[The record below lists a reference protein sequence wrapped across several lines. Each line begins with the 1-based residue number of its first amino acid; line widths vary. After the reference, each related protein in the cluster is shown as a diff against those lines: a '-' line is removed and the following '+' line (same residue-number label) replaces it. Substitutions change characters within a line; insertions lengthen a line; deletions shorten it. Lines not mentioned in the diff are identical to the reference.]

1 MKSFFKT
8 LFASFLGSA
17 LLLVILFIVLV
28 TSLISSITS
37 STETKVTL
45 KPQTVLYMNLN
56 YEIPD
61 RTSPNSLG
69 MVLSGMNF
77 NFTETDMAGMNDI
90 MNNIKAAA
98 NDPNI
103 SGIFLELSTIMTSY
117 ANIEEIRNQLIEFKK
132 SGKFIISY
140 AEAYSQDAYYLATV
154 SDKIYMLADGVLD
167 IHGLASQPMFYKHLF
182 EKLDIEMQI
191 IRPEN
196 NRFKSAVEPYF
207 LDKMS
212 EANREQTS
220 VLWNSV
226 WNKICSDISISRNI
240 SVDKINQF
248 ADDLTLLFDSEAAL
262 DNNFIDGLKYRDEI
276 ISELHNLTNTA
287 DNKKV
292 NIIKNTQYAKVRPEL
307 YEGEDKIAIIY
318 ASGQIIDGEGDETTI
333 GSTTL
338 SEALRQART
347 DKKVKAIVM
356 RVNSPGGS
364 AVASEVIRREVELAA
379 KEKPFIVSMGNY
391 AASGGYWISSSSD
404 YIFADPTTLTGS
416 IGVFGTVPNLE
427 GFMTDKIGLSFDVV
441 KTNENSDFGSI
452 VKPMTPYQLKM
463 MQKHVTNTYDDFI
476 TLVSTERGLS
486 KTFVDSIAQGR
497 VWSGADAIEIG
508 LVDELGGI
516 EKAVSY
522 AAEKANIQTYSI
534 KEYPKQEDI
543 FESLIK
549 TETHEYYTKSLIKNN
564 LGETY
569 QYFEAIERLNK
580 IEGVQAL
587 MPFYVFN

>member
-17 LLLVILFIVLV
+17 LLLVILFIILI

-226 WNKICSDISISRNI
+226 WNKICNDISISRNI
-240 SVDKINQF
+240 SVDKINKF

-276 ISELHNLTNTA
+276 IAELHNLTNTA
-287 DNKKV
+287 NNKKV
-292 NIIKNTQYAKVRPEL
+292 NIIKNTQYAKVRPDL

-333 GSTTL
+333 GSITL

-516 EKAVSY
+516 EKAVAY

-549 TETHEYYTKSLIKNN
+549 TETQEYYTKSLIKNN

-587 MPFYVFN
+587 MPFYIFN

>member
-1 MKSFFKT
+1 MKAFFKT

-196 NRFKSAVEPYF
+196 NKFKSAVEPYF

-226 WNKICSDISISRNI
+226 WNKICNDISISRNI

-276 ISELHNLTNTA
+276 IAELHNLTNTA
-287 DNKKV
+287 NNKKV

-516 EKAVSY
+516 EKAVAY

-549 TETHEYYTKSLIKNN
+549 TETQEYYTKSLIKNN
-564 LGETY
+564 LSETY